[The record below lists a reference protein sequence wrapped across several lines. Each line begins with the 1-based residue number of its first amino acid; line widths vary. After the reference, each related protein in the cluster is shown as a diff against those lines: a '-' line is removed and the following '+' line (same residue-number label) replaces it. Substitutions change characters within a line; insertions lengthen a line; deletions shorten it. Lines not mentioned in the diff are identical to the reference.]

1 MVDRTEVD
9 AMANIMRKM
18 NGDTSSDLTTPTH
31 ETAPAFNPVSD
42 ARANTDAM
50 ADIMRK
56 LNIGSESAAQS
67 IVTESHNKPDL
78 GVAVQMERHE
88 NGVSVSRYDIRM
100 RKEVVQE
107 GLKKTFYSI
116 VDNRSGNVIY
126 DDLGL
131 FETAMGVVKHKLYT
145 QNQQKIDRILELDM
159 AYTGM
164 MVETYGYK
172 QRMKRLDEST
182 VQHDITSAKY
192 SNARTKLSAVKLKL
206 LKAL

>member
-18 NGDTSSDLTTPTH
+18 NGEQPQSNSSHALV
-31 ETAPAFNPVSD
+31 ENNVSD
-42 ARANTDAM
+42 ARANINAM

-56 LNIGSESAAQS
+56 MNASSNELAHTM
-67 IVTESHNKPDL
+67 VTESHTSPDI
-78 GVAVQMERHE
+78 GVAVQMKQHD
-88 NGVSVSRYDIRM
+88 NGVSVSHYDIRM
-100 RKEVVQE
+100 EKKIVQE
-107 GLKKTFYSI
+107 GLRKTFYSI
-116 VDNRSGNVIY
+116 IDNTTGDVLH

-131 FETAMGVVKHKLYT
+131 FESAMGIVKHTLYT
-145 QNQQKIDRILELDM
+145 HNQQKINRILELDT
-159 AYTGM
+159 AYTGI

-172 QRMKRLDEST
+172 QRMNRLDESS
-182 VQHDITSAKY
+182 VQHDITTAKY